1 MVGYLGGWL
10 IAPGP
15 ASKELGVE
23 VARRLGLEVLDLELT
38 VFPDGESKIRV
49 MGDVHRSSVVV
60 IQSTYPPVDRNLMQL
75 FFIAHKLSE
84 LGAEVYA
91 FVPYLAYA
99 RQDKEFLKGEVVS
112 IGVVARLMRAAGVKR
127 LDTIDIH
134 SVNALAYFAFP
145 AHSISAIPLLAEYI
159 KSNYRL
165 KDPIVVSPDVGGA
178 ARAEAFANLMKAEHR
193 VLKKSRDRVTGEV
206 SVEEVE
212 LSVEGRDAVLV
223 DDIISTGGSVEKA
236 ATLLYKR
243 GARKIYA
250 ACTHPLLVGDAL
262 ERLAKAGVEV
272 IGTNTVPSKV
282 SKVDVAP
289 LCASHLSTIC
299 T

>member
-1 MVGYLGGWL
+1 
-10 IAPGP
+10 
-15 ASKELGVE
+15 
-23 VARRLGLEVLDLELT
+23 
-38 VFPDGESKIRV
+38 
-49 MGDVHRSSVVV
+49 
-60 IQSTYPPVDRNLMQL
+60 
-75 FFIAHKLSE
+75 
-84 LGAEVYA
+84 
-91 FVPYLAYA
+91 
-99 RQDKEFLKGEVVS
+99 
-112 IGVVARLMRAAGVKR
+112 MR
-127 LDTIDIH
+127 
-134 SVNALAYFAFP
+134 
-145 AHSISAIPLLAEYI
+145 
-159 KSNYRL
+159 
-165 KDPIVVSPDVGGA
+165 DPIVVSPDVGGA
-178 ARAEAFANLMKAEHR
+178 ARAEAFANLMKAEHI

-223 DDIISTGGSVEKA
+223 DDIISTGGSIEKA
-236 ATLLYKR
+236 ATLLYKK